1 MKGIKQ
7 ILHWGE
13 MLIIQLIK
21 DIGPKH
27 AKASDSWKTFD
38 IIITISLVSITYE
51 NMNKLIILDKNVC
64 IVV

>member
-1 MKGIKQ
+1 
-7 ILHWGE
+7 